1 MKEFI
6 QSRTFRIVASLIGVF
21 LIAAVSFGG
30 GVAVGLHKAK
40 FSSDF
45 GKNYERNFMGSRF
58 NDGRGGQ
65 AGGGMMNGGQ
75 RGGGMMG
82 FFRDVE
88 GKDLRNG
95 HGLAGTIIS
104 ITDNNIVVKDKD
116 NKENTVTVS
125 DQTLIKSQG
134 DSLKVNDLKVNDQIV
149 IMGNPGDNGVVNAS
163 LIRVFAGA
171 NPANTSPTNTSP
183 ANTTNPANTNN

>member
-6 QSRTFRIVASLIGVF
+6 QSRTFKIVAAIIGAF
-21 LIAAVSFGG
+21 LIVAVSFGG
-30 GVAVGLHKAK
+30 GVAVGLHKAR

-58 NDGRGGQ
+58 EGGRGMMGDGRRGSQ
-65 AGGGMMNGGQ
+65 E
-75 RGGGMMG
+75 GGGMMG
-82 FFRDVE
+82 FFRDFE

-104 ITDNNIVVKDKD
+104 IADNNLVIKDRD
-116 NKENTVTVS
+116 NKENTVTVN
-125 DQTLIKSQG
+125 DNTMIKSQR
-134 DSLKVNDLKVNDQIV
+134 DDLKIGDLKVNDQVV

-163 LIRVFAGA
+163 LIRVFA
-171 NPANTSPTNTSP
+171 NNNFQNDQPAPTNQQ
-183 ANTTNPANTNN
+183 